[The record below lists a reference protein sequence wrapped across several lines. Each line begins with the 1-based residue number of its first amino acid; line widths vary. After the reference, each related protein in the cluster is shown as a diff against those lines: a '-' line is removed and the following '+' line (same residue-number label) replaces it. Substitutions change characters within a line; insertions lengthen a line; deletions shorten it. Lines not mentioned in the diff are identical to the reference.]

1 MSWKGLFLSQYTK
14 DLFYTLTIKN
24 TVMKVIEGFG
34 IYTSLFDVYKK
45 GIALGSLDIYNTL
58 PEFDHNTY
66 II

>member
-1 MSWKGLFLSQYTK
+1 
-14 DLFYTLTIKN
+14 
-24 TVMKVIEGFG
+24 MKVIEGFG